1 MIQSRPGLHTQ
12 IGAFPIQETTMQNQS
27 NAQRTGFSLIEL
39 VIVVSIMAVVAAIA
53 VPRFADASSGRRLQ
67 AAKNAIVH
75 DIERAKIRARATST
89 NHVLQFYPD
98 RETYIITEGDTVS
111 ESAIILARN
120 LSDEPLN
127 IQIHATNLS
136 GDNNATITP
145 YGDLT
150 PGVRIRITD
159 GSNFINV
166 DFPGIATSRTPPVV
180 EVTEDA
186 VEDLKLVGGL
196 LDGLGL

>member
-1 MIQSRPGLHTQ
+1 MTHTRPGLHTQ
-12 IGAFPIQETTMQNQS
+12 AGAFPIQEFAMHNQS
-27 NAQRTGFSLIEL
+27 HAQRNGFSLIEL

-53 VPRFADASSGRRLQ
+53 VPRFTDASSGRRLQ
-67 AAKNAIVH
+67 AAKNAIIH

-89 NHVLQFYPD
+89 NHVIQFYPD

-111 ESAIILARN
+111 EDAIILARN

-127 IQIHATNLS
+127 IQIQATNLS

-166 DFPGIATSRTPPVV
+166 DFPGISTSRTPPVV
-180 EVTEDA
+180 EVTQED
-186 VEDLKLVGGL
+186 VKGLDLVGGI
-196 LDGLGL
+196 LDALGL